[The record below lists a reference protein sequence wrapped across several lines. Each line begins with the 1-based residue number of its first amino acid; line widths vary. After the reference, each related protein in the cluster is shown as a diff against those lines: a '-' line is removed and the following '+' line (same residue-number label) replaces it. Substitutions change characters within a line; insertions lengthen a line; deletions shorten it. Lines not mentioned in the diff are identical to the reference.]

1 MGRSTERLEVRV
13 PSPTLELL
21 RQEARRRR
29 VAVAELVREAI
40 SLLLD
45 QERRARERAAES
57 LFRIEAP
64 AADWEEMKQEISAA
78 YSSSRLNE

>member
-1 MGRSTERLEVRV
+1 MSTERLEVRV
-13 PSPTLELL
+13 PSPTLQLL
-21 RQEARRRR
+21 RQEARRRG

-64 AADWEEMKQEISAA
+64 VGDWEEMKQEISAA

>member
-1 MGRSTERLEVRV
+1 MSTERLEVRV
-13 PSPTLELL
+13 PSPTLQLL
-21 RQEARRRR
+21 RQEARRRG

-64 AADWEEMKQEISAA
+64 VADWEEMKQEISAA
-78 YSSSRLNE
+78 YSSARLNE

>member
-1 MGRSTERLEVRV
+1 MGMSTERLEVRV
-13 PSPTLELL
+13 PSPTLQLL
-21 RQEARRRR
+21 RQEARRRG

-78 YSSSRLNE
+78 YSSARLNE